1 MKVRAALTA
10 LGAIAAMTA
19 APVAAQNLTGT
30 WELESQTQRGTQNI
44 TLTLVQ
50 DGSELAGS
58 VTLTFGG
65 RRGGGGGGGGGG
77 PETFD
82 IENGTVDG
90 NSFSFASTITF
101 GDNSVTLSYSGTYE
115 GDAMEGTIEGGR
127 GGGRPFT
134 GERGG

>member
-10 LGAIAAMTA
+10 LVAIAAMAA

-30 WELESQTQRGTQNI
+30 WQLESQTQRGTRNI

-50 DGSELAGS
+50 DGSELTGS
-58 VTLTFGG
+58 VTQTFGG
-65 RRGGGGGGGGGG
+65 RRGGGGGGGGGAR
-77 PETFD
+77 TMD
-82 IENGTVDG
+82 VENGTVDG
-90 NSFSFASTITF
+90 DSFSFTYTITF
-101 GDNSVTLSYSGTYE
+101 GDNSVALSYSGTYE